1 MLKNKIFL
9 ILVIVIIFILSSF
22 FIFQIYKQSV
32 LKNDNNQIE
41 ILCKIINDI
50 TKDNENIQLNKSA
63 VTNFITKKEY
73 SDKSNL
79 IILENK
85 NEDGIKFNI
94 SVNYNEKER
103 ILSVTKEN
111 ETYSYTQRYKLF
123 VKLEKIEYVLYESPI
138 ETILYE

>member
-41 ILCKIINDI
+41 ILCEIINDI

>member
-9 ILVIVIIFILSSF
+9 ILVIVIILILSSF

-41 ILCKIINDI
+41 ILCEIINDM

>member
-41 ILCKIINDI
+41 ILCEIINDI

-94 SVNYNEKER
+94 SVDYNEKER

>member
-41 ILCKIINDI
+41 ILCEIINDM

>member
-41 ILCKIINDI
+41 ILCEIINDI
-50 TKDNENIQLNKSA
+50 TKENENIQLNKSA

-111 ETYSYTQRYKLF
+111 ETNSYTQRYKLF

>member
-41 ILCKIINDI
+41 ILCEIINDI

-111 ETYSYTQRYKLF
+111 ETYSYKQRYKLF

>member
-9 ILVIVIIFILSSF
+9 ILVIVIILILSSF

-41 ILCKIINDI
+41 ILCEIINDM
-50 TKDNENIQLNKSA
+50 TKDNENIQLNKST

>member
-41 ILCKIINDI
+41 ILCEIINDI
-50 TKDNENIQLNKSA
+50 TKENENIQLNKSA

-123 VKLEKIEYVLYESPI
+123 VKL
-138 ETILYE
+138 

>member
-41 ILCKIINDI
+41 ILCEIIKDM

>member
-41 ILCKIINDI
+41 ILCEIINDI

-123 VKLEKIEYVLYESPI
+123 VKLEKLNMYYMSHQ
-138 ETILYE
+138 

>member
-41 ILCKIINDI
+41 ILCEITNDI
-50 TKDNENIQLNKSA
+50 TKDNGNIQLNKSA

>member
-1 MLKNKIFL
+1 MLKNKIFF

-41 ILCKIINDI
+41 ILCEIINDM

>member
-1 MLKNKIFL
+1 MLKNIIFL

-41 ILCKIINDI
+41 ILCEIINDI
-50 TKDNENIQLNKSA
+50 TKDNGNIQLNKSA

>member
-41 ILCKIINDI
+41 ILCEIINDM

-138 ETILYE
+138 ETTLYE

>member
-41 ILCKIINDI
+41 ILCEIINDI
-50 TKDNENIQLNKSA
+50 TKDNGNIQLNKSA

-123 VKLEKIEYVLYESPI
+123 VKLEKIE
-138 ETILYE
+138 

>member
-41 ILCKIINDI
+41 ILCEIINDI
-50 TKDNENIQLNKSA
+50 TKENENIQLNKSA

>member
-22 FIFQIYKQSV
+22 FIFQIYKQRV

-41 ILCKIINDI
+41 ILCEIINDM

>member
-9 ILVIVIIFILSSF
+9 ILVIIIIFILSSF

-41 ILCKIINDI
+41 ILCEIINDM

>member
-1 MLKNKIFL
+1 M
-9 ILVIVIIFILSSF
+9 
-22 FIFQIYKQSV
+22 
-32 LKNDNNQIE
+32 
-41 ILCKIINDI
+41 
-50 TKDNENIQLNKSA
+50 ENIVERKW
-63 VTNFITKKEY
+63 FITKKEY

>member
-41 ILCKIINDI
+41 ILCEIINDI
-50 TKDNENIQLNKSA
+50 TKDNGNIQLNKSA

>member
-41 ILCKIINDI
+41 ILCEIINDM
-50 TKDNENIQLNKSA
+50 TKDNENIQLNKST

>member
-41 ILCKIINDI
+41 ILCEIINDM

-138 ETILYE
+138 ETILYG

>member
-9 ILVIVIIFILSSF
+9 ILVMVIIFILSSF

-41 ILCKIINDI
+41 ILCEIINDI
-50 TKDNENIQLNKSA
+50 IKDNENIQLNKSA

>member
-41 ILCKIINDI
+41 ILCEIINDI
-50 TKDNENIQLNKSA
+50 TKENENIQLNKSA

-111 ETYSYTQRYKLF
+111 ETYSYTQRYKLL

>member
-41 ILCKIINDI
+41 ILCEIINDI

-123 VKLEKIEYVLYESPI
+123 VKI
-138 ETILYE
+138 

>member
-9 ILVIVIIFILSSF
+9 ILVIVIIFILSTF

-41 ILCKIINDI
+41 ILCEIINDI
-50 TKDNENIQLNKSA
+50 IKDNENIQLNKSA

>member
-41 ILCKIINDI
+41 ILCEISNDI
-50 TKDNENIQLNKSA
+50 IKDNENIQLNKSA

>member
-41 ILCKIINDI
+41 ILCEIINDI
-50 TKDNENIQLNKSA
+50 IKDNENIQLNKSA

>member
-41 ILCKIINDI
+41 ILCEIINDM

-94 SVNYNEKER
+94 SVNDNEKER

>member
-41 ILCKIINDI
+41 ILCEIINDM

-73 SDKSNL
+73 SNKSNL